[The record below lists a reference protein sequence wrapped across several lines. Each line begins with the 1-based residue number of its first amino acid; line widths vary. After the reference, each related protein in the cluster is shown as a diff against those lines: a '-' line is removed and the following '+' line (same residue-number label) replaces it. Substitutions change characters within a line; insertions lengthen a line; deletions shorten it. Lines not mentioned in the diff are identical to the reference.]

1 MGINFNQLKSIVKM
15 INGIKNPKQGLGM
28 AADMLAQ
35 KNPQIGNLIK
45 NAINNGKD
53 PKTFIMESAKNK
65 QINLNQLEDL
75 KQLYTFASSIGLS
88 MKVPDNVW
96 KDAENS
102 IRLGLDN
109 VNTTSNP
116 DTTTGMS
123 GF

>member
-1 MGINFNQLKSIVKM
+1 MGINFNQLKNIVKM

-28 AADMLAQ
+28 AADMLAK

-75 KQLYTFASSIGLS
+75 KQLYTFASSIGLT

-102 IRLGLDN
+102 IRLGLN
-109 VNTTSNP
+109 SVNSTNNP